1 MKNKLSTLKK
11 SPLFNQIAEIELET
25 MLTCLSV
32 QEKTFPKNTF
42 IFTTEDKVS
51 TVGIV
56 LTGSVHIIKEDFWGN
71 RTIIAK
77 IEAGDIFAETFSCAQ
92 VKRLPISVMAAEKSE
107 IMFIDYKKIISTCSS
122 ACIFHTRLIQ
132 NMLTIIANKNIMLT
146 QKIEYM
152 SKRTTREKLLSYL
165 SAQAQMANSNSF
177 AIPFNRQELA
187 DYLSVDRSAMSNE
200 LCKLRDEGILLFE
213 RNHFTFKN

>member
-92 VKRLPISVMAAEKSE
+92 VKRLPISVMAAEKSG

-165 SAQAQMANSNSF
+165 SEQ
-177 AIPFNRQELA
+177 
-187 DYLSVDRSAMSNE
+187 
-200 LCKLRDEGILLFE
+200 
-213 RNHFTFKN
+213 